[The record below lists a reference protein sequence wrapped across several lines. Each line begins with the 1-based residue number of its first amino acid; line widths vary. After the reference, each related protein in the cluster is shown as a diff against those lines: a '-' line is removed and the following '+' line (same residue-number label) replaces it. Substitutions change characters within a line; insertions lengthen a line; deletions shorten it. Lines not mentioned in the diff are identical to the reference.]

1 VKARFS
7 QSRAGRRTV
16 TMKEVAELAGV
27 HASTV
32 SRALNPVTRPMVE
45 AAALAR
51 VLKAAK
57 KLGYRLDPVAASL
70 RTGRSQLV
78 GILVPDI
85 ATSIFTPILA
95 GAAERLAAQGYSMLV
110 GYVRDADE
118 QLELATGLIARRID
132 GLIIATASRDDPLVT
147 FCLAQQLPTVL
158 VNRAEKTSRV
168 SAVVSDDVAGM
179 QMAVDHLVALGHRN
193 LGHVAGPQQH
203 STGFLRRQGFAQAL
217 ALHGLDP
224 KKPPYEIAG
233 DYTRDQGSNA
243 ARRLLAPHPE
253 ITAIVA
259 ANDLLALGVY
269 DLLRER
275 GLACPQDVSVVG
287 HNDMPLVD
295 LVHPALTTIRIS
307 HGEMG
312 HQAADL
318 LLGAI
323 EDGKSLVRNVVLPP
337 KLILRDSTA
346 GPNKRRAVKQD
357 PPHRRPA
364 SASRLNASSM

>member
-1 VKARFS
+1 MKARFS

-32 SRALNPVTRPMVE
+32 SRALNPITQPMVE
-45 AAALAR
+45 TSALAR
-51 VLKAAK
+51 VVKAAK

-85 ATSIFTPILA
+85 ATSVFAPILA
-95 GAAERLAAQGYSMLV
+95 GAAERLAALGYSMLV
-110 GYVRDADE
+110 AYVRGDADE

-147 FCLAQQLPTVL
+147 FCLAEQLPTVL
-158 VNRAEKTSRV
+158 VNRAEKISRV

-193 LGHVAGPQQH
+193 LGHVAGPLQH

-217 ALHGLDP
+217 AQHGLDP
-224 KKPPYEIAG
+224 NKAPCEIAG
-233 DYTRDQGSNA
+233 DYTRDQGAKA
-243 ARRLLAPHPE
+243 AHRLLAPHPE

-269 DLLRER
+269 DVLRER

-312 HQAADL
+312 RLAADL
-318 LLGAI
+318 LWEAI
-323 EDGKSLVRNVVLPP
+323 EDGKSPVRNVVLPP
-337 KLILRDSTA
+337 KLIIRGSTA
-346 GPNKRRAVKQD
+346 GPGRRKTAGVRSNRIRPTDIRQA
-357 PPHRRPA
+357 PHA
-364 SASRLNASSM
+364 